1 MIQTLDYRT
10 QYMIKTSTL
19 RWVVTI
25 FAISV
30 LLQVVLLMSDGF
42 SAKLLFRF
50 IFLCALFALLMKGV
64 RIARYLLAILM
75 ALSVLPAVV
84 YAVKALDNPVS
95 VLFYLLYA
103 AYALA
108 SALFFFRSPVLR
120 QHTAK
125 R

>member
-1 MIQTLDYRT
+1 
-10 QYMIKTSTL
+10 MIKTSTL

-30 LLQVVLLMSDGF
+30 LLQVVLLVSDGF
-42 SAKLLFRF
+42 SAKLLLRF
-50 IFLCALFALLMKGV
+50 ILLCALFAMLMKGV

-75 ALSVLPAVV
+75 GLSVLPAVV
-84 YAVKALDNPVS
+84 YAVKVQDNPVS
-95 VLFYLLYA
+95 VWFYALYA
-103 AYALA
+103 VYALA